1 MLSRPS
7 YIGGQEFD
15 AVLLVGLEQGIMPPR
30 VVDNPPLSVAL
41 EQQVLREVYMA
52 VSRARSRVVV
62 ALNKRA
68 SPNSI
73 IDEAITANLLNYG
86 YVT

>member
-1 MLSRPS
+1 
-7 YIGGQEFD
+7 
-15 AVLLVGLEQGIMPPR
+15 MPPR
-30 VVDNPPLSVAL
+30 VVDNPPLSAAL
-41 EQQVLREVYMA
+41 EQQVLREVYLA

-73 IDEAITANLLNYG
+73 IDEAITANRLNYG